1 MSVEPVVDVP
11 APDERSLQQRQMT
24 ELWAWALVLTVA
36 AGFILVG
43 GGRQDLGPIEA
54 RLGIAAGE
62 PFGPLGFTFG
72 GWEPSLWPGEVVP
85 SQLWGWGEEGRI
97 TSASVRWPAAI
108 AGLLAGLILTRR
120 VMATLGMRAAILTML
135 CWSGSVALMDR
146 SAGTGLALISGL
158 AIVATLDRILG
169 RGSGWVAGLWAA
181 LAFLCGGWPPLALI
195 GLATIVLGRR
205 ETGLSVGLLV
215 PPILAAVAWSVW
227 ALNVMSTEAWA
238 AALALPLTQKTAWFL
253 PVTVF
258 ALGLPWSPFVALVA
272 SRSVRDG
279 WSAPGR
285 LLIMGWL
292 QVAGACVLAGTVVPG
307 LALAAGLPALAGLAV
322 VAAACCDRFW
332 SGTVSAVTHRRAL
345 GLAVTIALL
354 WIVPIVVGGIYLGS
368 AVSYY
373 RGLAILLIV
382 LAVPVAGLCYKAVTL
397 SDPRRALIM
406 VALVTVCLKFA
417 HMGYYA
423 PEWNYR
429 RSQGPWGRAI
439 GQWIPPNWPVYITHA
454 WSPDLAFSIGRP
466 VRQLA
471 SPKLLT
477 FLKDKPT
484 NHVLLLDSEFENWPA
499 DAPALVKVASFQ
511 DEYGGTRVL
520 ARTAGEFSWRIA
532 RQSPVK

>member
-11 APDERSLQQRQMT
+11 AQDERSLQQRQVT
-24 ELWAWALVLTVA
+24 AVWAWAIVLAIA
-36 AGFILVG
+36 AGFILIG

-62 PFGPLGFTFG
+62 AFGPLGLAFG
-72 GWEPSLWPGEVVP
+72 GWEPSLWPGEVIP
-85 SQLWGWGEEGRI
+85 SILWGWGEEGRI

-108 AGLLAGLILTRR
+108 AGLLAGLILTKR

-158 AIVATLDRILG
+158 AIVATIDRILG
-169 RGSGWVAGLWAA
+169 RGSDWVAGLWAA
-181 LAFLCGGWPPLALI
+181 LAFLSGGWPPLALI

-205 ETGLSVGLLV
+205 GTGLSVGLLV
-215 PPILAAVAWSVW
+215 PPILTAVAWSAW

-238 AALALPLTQKTAWFL
+238 AALTLPLTQKSAWFL

-258 ALGLPWSPFVALVA
+258 ALGLPWSPFAALAA

-279 WSAPGR
+279 WSEPGR

-292 QVAGACVLAGTVVPG
+292 QVAAASVLAGTVVPG
-307 LALAAGLPALAGLAV
+307 LATSAGLPALAGLAV
-322 VAAACCDRFW
+322 VAAASCDRLW
-332 SGTVSAVTHRRAL
+332 SGTVSAVTRRRAL
-345 GLAVTIALL
+345 ALSVTIALL
-354 WIVPIVVGGIYLGS
+354 WVVPIVVGGIYIGS

-373 RGLAILLIV
+373 RWLAIFLIGMT
-382 LAVPVAGLCYKAVTL
+382 VPVAALCYKAVDL
-397 SDPRRALIM
+397 SDLRRALVM
-406 VALVTVCLKFA
+406 VALISVCLKFA
-417 HMGYYA
+417 HMGCYA

-439 GQWIPPNWPVYITHA
+439 GQWVPPKWPVYTTHA

-466 VRQLA
+466 VRHLA
-471 SPKLLT
+471 SPKLLA
-477 FLKDKPT
+477 FQKNRPT
-484 NHVLLLDSEFENWPA
+484 HHVLLLESEFENWPE

-511 DEYGGTRVL
+511 DEHGGTRVL
-520 ARTAGEFSWRIA
+520 ARTAGEFSWRMA
-532 RQSPVK
+532 RQTPAN